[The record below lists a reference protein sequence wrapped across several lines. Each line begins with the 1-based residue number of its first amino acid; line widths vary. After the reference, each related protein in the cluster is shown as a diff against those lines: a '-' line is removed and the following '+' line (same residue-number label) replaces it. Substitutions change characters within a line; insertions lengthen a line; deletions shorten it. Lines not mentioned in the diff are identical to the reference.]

1 MTNMSDAEIENMVNT
16 MKANPEMV
24 RAQYKAT
31 QGIYLSD
38 DQLNMIMATMNV
50 DTVKM
55 QTKMAKENP

>member
-31 QGIYLSD
+31 QGIDLSD

>member
-1 MTNMSDAEIENMVNT
+1 MSNMSDAEIENMVNT

-31 QGIYLSD
+31 QGIDLSD

>member
-1 MTNMSDAEIENMVNT
+1 MANMSDAEIENMVNT
-16 MKANPEMV
+16 MRANPEMV

-31 QGIYLSD
+31 QGIDLSD
-38 DQLNMIMATMNV
+38 DQLNMIMATMSV